1 MKYKFK
7 CDCGESKTV
16 DIPVSEISNAEIICD
31 KCNKEANFF
40 GAKELNKEEIDKLSI
55 EYNTE
60 FKAKLM
66 KLLGGIK
73 K

>member
-1 MKYKFK
+1 M
-7 CDCGESKTV
+7 
-16 DIPVSEISNAEIICD
+16 IRIICD

-60 FKAKLM
+60 FQGKLM
-66 KLLGGIK
+66 IVTFVCPSCGDVRGFIHVLY
-73 K
+73 

>member
-1 MKYKFK
+1 M
-7 CDCGESKTV
+7 
-16 DIPVSEISNAEIICD
+16 IRIICD

-60 FKAKLM
+60 FQGKLM
-66 KLLGGIK
+66 IVTFVCPSCGDVKEFVIYAKRRSNLYIY
-73 K
+73 

>member
-1 MKYKFK
+1 M
-7 CDCGESKTV
+7 
-16 DIPVSEISNAEIICD
+16 IRIICD

-66 KLLGGIK
+66 IVTFVCPSCGDVRDFIHVLY
-73 K
+73 